1 VTKKHSSKKPLRVG
15 LISLGCAKNLVDAE
29 IMLGSLLKNGVEIT
43 NDTAQAD
50 AVIVNTCSFIDS
62 AQEESVDT
70 ILESIVLREAANHGQ
85 AVIVSGCLPQRFRDE
100 LPKLMPEVDAFMGID
115 QVTQIGDIVGKAV
128 ANRARKTG
136 SQQPTSKGNI
146 SARLTELE
154 KGHDVSGHEKEESLR
169 GTDKFGKTK
178 TVVAASR
185 QSAAIS
191 SAKEKSAALCRD
203 TATIFDVTVRPV
215 FIPDF
220 ETPRFRLTPKHFAY
234 LKIAEGCNHP
244 CSFCII
250 PRMRGS
256 HRSRT
261 QADIVAEAKALIAD
275 GVKEINLISQDST
288 YYGLDLR
295 PAQSSTGVSPVCSDP
310 QKPKH
315 TDGAPVPLPR
325 PSRAIS
331 SPEKFSAAVKSL
343 AANSTTICTLLRELN
358 SLKGDF
364 WIRLLYTHPAHWT
377 DELIQTIAGCKKVAR
392 YVDMPLQHI
401 HENMLE
407 RMRRETSQQ
416 YIVDLIN
423 RIRAGVPGIALRTTF
438 IVGFPGETEASFNT
452 LLDFIRE
459 TKFERL
465 GVFAY
470 SKEDGT
476 RAGAMAGQ
484 LSDKVK
490 QKRREL
496 AMAAQHKVAVA
507 VSESFVGR
515 EIKVLVEGEAN
526 AKQLQQAKVSS
537 WEYGQIRTESS
548 AGVLPAPG
556 KRGEIEK
563 GNLGRRD
570 ACPTLIARG
579 EADAPDIDGRI
590 YIHGKLPVGEFARV
604 KIVGH
609 TDYDLI
615 AESV

>member
-1 VTKKHSSKKPLRVG
+1 MTKKNSSERPLRVG

-29 IMLGSLLKNGVEIT
+29 IMLGSLLKSGVEIT
-43 NDTAQAD
+43 NDATRGD

-70 ILESIVLREAANHGQ
+70 ILESVELRAAANRGQ

-100 LPKLMPEVDAFMGID
+100 LTKLMPEVDAFMGID
-115 QVTQIGDIVGKAV
+115 QVAQVADIVGKAV
-128 ANRARKTG
+128 ANRAGKTG
-136 SQQPTSKGNI
+136 NQSKVQSPKSKVI
-146 SARLTELE
+146 LRLNELE
-154 KGHDVSGHEKEESLR
+154 KNKSTGEHEKQNLLHSTE
-169 GTDKFGKTK
+169 KFGKTK
-178 TVVAASR
+178 SVLVP
-185 QSAAIS
+185 
-191 SAKEKSAALCRD
+191 KALSP
-203 TATIFDVTVRPV
+203 APVFNVTQRPV

-220 ETPRFRLTPKHFAY
+220 ATPRFRLTPKHFAY

-256 HRSRT
+256 HRSRA
-261 QADIVAEAKALIAD
+261 QKDIVAEAKALIAD
-275 GVKEINLISQDST
+275 GVREINLISQDST

-295 PAQSSTGVSPVCSDP
+295 PN
-310 QKPKH
+310 H
-315 TDGAPVPLPR
+315 
-325 PSRAIS
+325 SRAIS
-331 SPEKFSAAVKSL
+331 SPVKFSDAAKSL
-343 AANSTTICTLLRELN
+343 AADATTICTLLRELN

-377 DELIQTIAGCKKVAR
+377 DELIQTIADCKKVAR

-407 RMRRETSQQ
+407 RMRRETSRQ
-416 YIVDLIN
+416 YIVDLIKK
-423 RIRAGVPGIALRTTF
+423 IRAGIPGIALRTTF
-438 IVGFPGETEASFNT
+438 IVGFPGETGASFNT

-470 SKEDGT
+470 SREDGT

-484 LSDKVK
+484 LSAKVK

-515 EIKVLVEGEAN
+515 EIKVLVEGN
-526 AKQLQQAKVSS
+526 AGEKQLQQANISS
-537 WEYGQIRTESS
+537 WEHGWLREAELQDSKFKIQNYLVG
-548 AGVLPAPG
+548 
-556 KRGEIEK
+556 
-563 GNLGRRD
+563 
-570 ACPTLIARG
+570 RG
-579 EADAPDIDGRI
+579 EADAPDIDGRV
-590 YIHGKLPVGEFARV
+590 YIRGRLPVGEFAQV
-604 KIVGH
+604 KVVGH

-615 AESV
+615 AAPL

>member
-1 VTKKHSSKKPLRVG
+1 VTKKNSSPKPLRVG

-29 IMLGSLLKNGVEIT
+29 IMLGSLMKSGVEIT
-43 NDTAQAD
+43 NDAAQAD

-70 ILESIVLREAANHGQ
+70 ILESVQLREANQRGQ
-85 AVIVSGCLPQRFRDE
+85 AVIVSGCLSQRFREE

-115 QVTQIGDIVGKAV
+115 QVAQVGDIVGRAI
-128 ANRARKTG
+128 ANRAGKIEGKHSTFNIQR
-136 SQQPTSKGNI
+136 STSKGKVVGGLN
-146 SARLTELE
+146 ELE
-154 KGHDVSGHEKEESLR
+154 KSRDVTEHEKEVSLR
-169 GTDKFGKTK
+169 GSDKFGKTK
-178 TVVAASR
+178 TVVGAKTPSSNFHSPSSPLLDV
-185 QSAAIS
+185 SA
-191 SAKEKSAALCRD
+191 
-203 TATIFDVTVRPV
+203 RPI

-261 QADIVAEAKALIAD
+261 QKDIVAEAKALIAD

-295 PAQSSTGVSPVCSDP
+295 PN
-310 QKPKH
+310 H
-315 TDGAPVPLPR
+315 
-325 PSRAIS
+325 SRAIS
-331 SPEKFSAAVKSL
+331 SPEKFSAAAKSL
-343 AANSTTICTLLRELN
+343 AADATTICTLLRELN

-377 DELIQTIAGCKKVAR
+377 DELIATIAECRKVAR
-392 YVDMPLQHI
+392 YVDIPLQHI

-416 YIVDLIN
+416 YIVDLIKK
-423 RIRAGVPGIALRTTF
+423 IRAGIPGIALRTTF
-438 IVGFPGETEASFNT
+438 IVGFPGETETSFQA
-452 LLDFIRE
+452 LLDFVRE

-465 GVFAY
+465 GVFTY

-484 LSDKVK
+484 ITGKVK

-496 AMAAQHKVAVA
+496 VMAAQHQIAKQ

-515 EIKVLVEGEAN
+515 EIKVIIEGEADT
-526 AKQLQQAKVSS
+526 KQLQGANVSS
-537 WEYGQIRTESS
+537 WEHGLIRETDKP
-548 AGVLPAPG
+548 AAQMKGVYLV
-556 KRGEIEK
+556 
-563 GNLGRRD
+563 
-570 ACPTLIARG
+570 ARG
-579 EADAPDIDGRI
+579 EADAPDIDGRV
-590 YIHGKLPVGEFARV
+590 YVRGKLPVGKFARV
-604 KIVGH
+604 KVVGH

-615 AESV
+615 AQPA